1 MSKQVS
7 PTLIGSFFL
16 ASIGLAIIAI
26 IMFGDGNY
34 FEKKHQFVLFFHEE
48 NNLNGL
54 NVGAPVKLEGV
65 KIGEVKE
72 VALLIDDKTQEI
84 VKPVVI
90 ELNYS
95 SVITDDHHDQYDFI
109 PKEQKGTEHKMTVK
123 NFIKKGLKAQLKTQ
137 SLLTGLLYIEFQ
149 FAPQD
154 AIVINGRNFR
164 NLLELPTT
172 TNATEDLKRVAQ
184 SAVKKIEKLP
194 LGQIVEDLA
203 VNMHEIKVILTSQS
217 LKENRQGVNQSI
229 KEMEKLLV
237 NLNENFTPLML
248 NLNGTMKD
256 TRVVVQEFSREIKP
270 VLSTL
275 EKTLN
280 KATDLLSE
288 SQFAVRSFEELSSP
302 EAPLWQA
309 LEALK
314 DAAESTK
321 NLTDTLERN
330 PESIIY
336 GKGDE

>member
-16 ASIGLAIIAI
+16 AALGLVIIAI
-26 IMFGDGNY
+26 MMFGGDNY
-34 FEKKHQFVLFFHEE
+34 FKKHHQFVLFFHTE

-65 KIGEVKE
+65 QIGEVKE
-72 VALLIDDKTQEI
+72 VALLLDEKTLEVI
-84 VKPVVI
+84 KPVVI
-90 ELNYS
+90 ELDYS
-95 SVITDDHHDQYDFI
+95 NIINDDDIDENFESKEGEAHNKSV
-109 PKEQKGTEHKMTVK
+109 KS
-123 NFIKKGLKAQLKTQ
+123 FIKKGLKAQLKTQ

-149 FAPQD
+149 FTPQD
-154 AIVINGRNFR
+154 ELVMSGKNFR
-164 NLLELPTT
+164 DLPELPTT
-172 TNATEDLKRVAQ
+172 TNATEDLKRGAQ
-184 SAVKKIEKLP
+184 KVFNRIGKLP
-194 LGQIVEDLA
+194 LEQIVEDLA

-229 KEMEKLLV
+229 KEMEKLLI

-270 VLSTL
+270 VLNSL

-280 KATDLLSE
+280 TATDLLSE

-314 DAAESTK
+314 EAAESTK

>member
-7 PTLIGSFFL
+7 PALIGSFFL
-16 ASIGLAIIAI
+16 AALGLVIIAI
-26 IMFGDGNY
+26 FMFGGDS
-34 FEKKHQFVLFFHEE
+34 FFKKHHQFVLFFHTE

-72 VALLIDDKTQEI
+72 VALLVDEKTLEV

-90 ELNYS
+90 ELDYS
-95 SVITDDHHDQYDFI
+95 NIINDDDDDTHDFVSKDGDAHN
-109 PKEQKGTEHKMTVK
+109 ESTK

-149 FAPQD
+149 FTPQD
-154 AIVINGRNFR
+154 EVVMSGKNFR
-164 NLLELPTT
+164 DLTELPTT
-172 TNATEDLKRVAQ
+172 TNATEDLKREAQEVADR
-184 SAVKKIEKLP
+184 IGKLP
-194 LGQIVEDLA
+194 LEEIVEDLA

-229 KEMEKLLV
+229 KEMEKLLI
-237 NLNENFTPLML
+237 NLNDNFTPLML

-270 VLSTL
+270 VLSSL

-280 KATDLLSE
+280 KATELLSE
-288 SQFAVRSFEELSSP
+288 SQYAVRSFEDFSSP

-314 DAAESTK
+314 EAAESTK

>member
-16 ASIGLAIIAI
+16 AALGLVIIAI
-26 IMFGDGNY
+26 MMFGGDNY
-34 FEKKHQFVLFFHEE
+34 FKKHHQFVLFFHTE

-65 KIGEVKE
+65 QIGEVKE
-72 VALLIDDKTQEI
+72 VALLLDEKTLEVI
-84 VKPVVI
+84 KPVVI
-90 ELNYS
+90 ELDYS
-95 SVITDDHHDQYDFI
+95 NIINDDDIDENFESKEGEAHNKSV
-109 PKEQKGTEHKMTVK
+109 KS
-123 NFIKKGLKAQLKTQ
+123 FIKKGLKAQLKTQ

-149 FAPQD
+149 FTPQD
-154 AIVINGRNFR
+154 ELVMSGKNFR
-164 NLLELPTT
+164 DLPELPTT
-172 TNATEDLKRVAQ
+172 TNATEDLKREAQ
-184 SAVKKIEKLP
+184 KVVNRIRKLP
-194 LGQIVEDLA
+194 LEQIVEDLA
-203 VNMHEIKVILTSQS
+203 VNMNEIKVILTSQS

-229 KEMEKLLV
+229 KEMEKLLI

-270 VLSTL
+270 VLNSL

-280 KATDLLSE
+280 TATDLLSE

-314 DAAESTK
+314 EAAESTK

>member
-16 ASIGLAIIAI
+16 AALGLVIIAI
-26 IMFGDGNY
+26 MMFGGGNY
-34 FEKKHQFVLFFHEE
+34 FEKKDQFVLFFHAE

-65 KIGEVKE
+65 QIGEVKE
-72 VALLIDDKTQEI
+72 VALLFDDKTLEVI
-84 VKPVVI
+84 KPVVI
-90 ELNYS
+90 ELDYKN
-95 SVITDDHHDQYDFI
+95 ILDDETDKGFN
-109 PKEQKGTEHKMTVK
+109 PKAAGKEKEVSIK
-123 NFIKKGLKAQLKTQ
+123 NLIKKGLKAQLKTQ
-137 SLLTGLLYIEFQ
+137 SMLTGLLYIEFQ
-149 FAPQD
+149 FTPQD
-154 AIVINGRNFR
+154 EIVMTGIKFR
-164 NLLELPTT
+164 NLKELPTT
-172 TNATEDLKRVAQ
+172 TNATEDLKREAQ
-184 SAVKKIEKLP
+184 KVVDRIGKLP
-194 LGQIVEDLA
+194 LEQIVEDLA

-217 LKENRQGVNQSI
+217 LKEDRQGVNQSI
-229 KEMEKLLV
+229 KEMEKLLT

-270 VLSTL
+270 VLSSL

>member
-16 ASIGLAIIAI
+16 AALGLVIIAI
-26 IMFGDGNY
+26 MMFGGGNY
-34 FEKKHQFVLFFHEE
+34 FEKKDQFVLFFQAE

-65 KIGEVKE
+65 QIGEVKE
-72 VALLIDDKTQEI
+72 VALLFDDETMEVI
-84 VKPVVI
+84 KPVVI
-90 ELNYS
+90 ELDYKN
-95 SVITDDHHDQYDFI
+95 ILDDKTDKGFD
-109 PKEQKGTEHKMTVK
+109 PKSPSKEKEVSIK
-123 NFIKKGLKAQLKTQ
+123 NLIKKGLKAQLKTQ
-137 SLLTGLLYIEFQ
+137 SMLTGLLYIEFQ
-149 FAPQD
+149 FTPQD
-154 AIVINGRNFR
+154 ETVITGIKFR
-164 NLLELPTT
+164 NLKELPTT
-172 TNATEDLKRVAQ
+172 TNATEDLKREAQ
-184 SAVKKIEKLP
+184 KVVDRIGKLP
-194 LGQIVEDLA
+194 LEQIVEDLA

-217 LKENRQGVNQSI
+217 LKEDRQGVNQSI
-229 KEMEKLLV
+229 KEMEKLLT
-237 NLNENFTPLML
+237 NLNDNFTPLML

-270 VLSTL
+270 VLSSL

>member
-16 ASIGLAIIAI
+16 AALGLVVIAI
-26 IMFGDGNY
+26 LMFGGGSY
-34 FEKKHQFVLFFHEE
+34 FKKHHQFVLFFHTE

-72 VALLIDDKTQEI
+72 
-84 VKPVVI
+84 P
-90 ELNYS
+90 
-95 SVITDDHHDQYDFI
+95 
-109 PKEQKGTEHKMTVK
+109 
-123 NFIKKGLKAQLKTQ
+123 
-137 SLLTGLLYIEFQ
+137 
-149 FAPQD
+149 
-154 AIVINGRNFR
+154 
-164 NLLELPTT
+164 ELPTT
-172 TNATEDLKRVAQ
+172 TNATEDLKREAQKVADR
-184 SAVKKIEKLP
+184 IGKLP
-194 LGQIVEDLA
+194 LEEIVEDLA

-229 KEMEKLLV
+229 KEMEKLLI
-237 NLNENFTPLML
+237 NLNDNFTPLML

-270 VLSTL
+270 VLSSL

-280 KATDLLSE
+280 KATELLSE
-288 SQFAVRSFEELSSP
+288 SQYAVRSFEDFSSP

-314 DAAESTK
+314 EAAESTK

>member
-16 ASIGLAIIAI
+16 AALGLVIIAI
-26 IMFGDGNY
+26 LMFGGGSY
-34 FEKKHQFVLFFHEE
+34 FKKHHQFVLFFHTE

-72 VALLIDDKTQEI
+72 VALLLDEKTLEV

-90 ELNYS
+90 ELDYS
-95 SVITDDHHDQYDFI
+95 NIINDDDDDTHDFESKDGDAHN
-109 PKEQKGTEHKMTVK
+109 ESTK

-149 FAPQD
+149 FTPQD
-154 AIVINGRNFR
+154 EVVMSGKNFR
-164 NLLELPTT
+164 DLPELPTT
-172 TNATEDLKRVAQ
+172 TNATEDLKREAQKVADR
-184 SAVKKIEKLP
+184 IGKLP
-194 LGQIVEDLA
+194 LEEIVEDLA
-203 VNMHEIKVILTSQS
+203 VNMNEIKVILTSQS

-229 KEMEKLLV
+229 KEMEKLLI
-237 NLNENFTPLML
+237 NLNDNFTPLML

-270 VLSTL
+270 VLSSL

-280 KATDLLSE
+280 KATELLSE
-288 SQFAVRSFEELSSP
+288 SQYAVRSFEDLSSP

-314 DAAESTK
+314 EAAESTK

>member
-16 ASIGLAIIAI
+16 AALGLVILAIL
-26 IMFGDGNY
+26 MFGGSNY

-54 NVGAPVKLEGV
+54 NIGAPVKLEGV

-72 VALLIDDKTQEI
+72 VALLLDENTLEI

-95 SVITDDHHDQYDFI
+95 TVISDDDLDNDFV
-109 PKEQKGTEHKMTVK
+109 PKEGIEHKKSVK
-123 NFIKKGLKAQLKTQ
+123 NFIEKGLKAQLKSQ
-137 SLLTGLLYIEFQ
+137 SMLTGLLYIEFQ
-149 FAPQD
+149 FTPQD
-154 AIVINGRNFR
+154 EVIMSGRNFR
-164 NLLELPTT
+164 NLSELPTT
-172 TNATEDLKRVAQ
+172 TNATEDIKRQAQ
-184 SAVKKIEKLP
+184 AVVEKIEKLP
-194 LGQIVEDLA
+194 LEEIVEDLA
-203 VNMHEIKVILTSQS
+203 VNMHEVKVILTSQS
-217 LKENRQGVNQSI
+217 LKENRQGVNRSI
-229 KEMEKLLV
+229 KEMEKLLK
-237 NLNENFTPLML
+237 NLNDNFTPLML

-270 VLSTL
+270 VLSSL

-280 KATDLLSE
+280 KATELLSE
-288 SQFAVRSFEELSSP
+288 SQYAVRSFEDLSSP

-314 DAAESTK
+314 EAAESTK

>member
-7 PTLIGSFFL
+7 PALIGSFFL
-16 ASIGLAIIAI
+16 AALGLVIIAI
-26 IMFGDGNY
+26 FMFGGDSI
-34 FEKKHQFVLFFHEE
+34 FKKHHQFVLFFHTE

-65 KIGEVKE
+65 QIGVVKE
-72 VALLIDDKTQEI
+72 VALLVDEKTLEV

-90 ELNYS
+90 ELDYS
-95 SVITDDHHDQYDFI
+95 NIINDDDDDTDFESKDGDAHN
-109 PKEQKGTEHKMTVK
+109 ESTK

-149 FAPQD
+149 FTPQD
-154 AIVINGRNFR
+154 AVVMSGKNFR
-164 NLLELPTT
+164 DLPELPTT
-172 TNATEDLKRVAQ
+172 TNATEDLKREAQEVADRI
-184 SAVKKIEKLP
+184 AKLP
-194 LGQIVEDLA
+194 LEQIVEDLA
-203 VNMHEIKVILTSQS
+203 INMHEIKVILTSQS

-237 NLNENFTPLML
+237 NLNDNFTPLML

-270 VLSTL
+270 VLSSL

-280 KATDLLSE
+280 KATELLSE
-288 SQFAVRSFEELSSP
+288 SQYAVRSFEELSSP

-314 DAAESTK
+314 EAAKSTK

-336 GKGDE
+336 GKGEE

>member
-16 ASIGLAIIAI
+16 AALGLVIIAI
-26 IMFGDGNY
+26 LMFGGSNY
-34 FEKKHQFVLFFHEE
+34 FEKKHQFVLFFHQE

-54 NVGAPVKLEGV
+54 NIGAPVKLEGV

-72 VALLIDDKTQEI
+72 VALLLDEKTLEV

-90 ELNYS
+90 ELNYAT
-95 SVITDDHHDQYDFI
+95 VISDDDLDSDFE
-109 PKEQKGTEHKMTVK
+109 PKKGIEHKKSVK
-123 NFIKKGLKAQLKTQ
+123 NFIEKGLKAQLKTQ

-149 FAPQD
+149 FTPQD
-154 AIVINGRNFR
+154 EVMMSGINFR
-164 NLLELPTT
+164 NLAELPTT
-172 TNATEDLKRVAQ
+172 TNASEDLKRQAQ
-184 SAVKKIEKLP
+184 VVVERIEKLP
-194 LGQIVEDLA
+194 LEQIVEDLA

-237 NLNENFTPLML
+237 NLNDNFTPLML

-270 VLSTL
+270 VLSSL

-280 KATDLLSE
+280 KATELLSE
-288 SQFAVRSFEELSSP
+288 SQYAVRSFEDLSSP

-314 DAAESTK
+314 EAAESTK

>member
-1 MSKQVS
+1 MSKQIS

-16 ASIGLAIIAI
+16 AALGLVIIAI
-26 IMFGDGNY
+26 LMFGGGS
-34 FEKKHQFVLFFHEE
+34 FFKKHHQFVLFFHTE

-72 VALLIDDKTQEI
+72 VALLLDEKTLEV

-90 ELNYS
+90 ELDYS
-95 SVITDDHHDQYDFI
+95 NIINDDDDDTHDFEA
-109 PKEQKGTEHKMTVK
+109 KEGDAHRKSTK

-149 FAPQD
+149 FTPQD
-154 AIVINGRNFR
+154 EVVMSGINFR
-164 NLLELPTT
+164 DLRELPTT
-172 TNATEDLKRVAQ
+172 TNATEDLKREAQ
-184 SAVKKIEKLP
+184 KVVNRIGKLP
-194 LGQIVEDLA
+194 LEQIVEDLA
-203 VNMHEIKVILTSQS
+203 VNMHEIKGILTSQS

-237 NLNENFTPLML
+237 NLNDNFTPLML

-270 VLSTL
+270 VLSSL
-275 EKTLN
+275 EKTLK
-280 KATDLLSE
+280 KATELLSE
-288 SQFAVRSFEELSSP
+288 SQYAVRSFEDLSSP

-314 DAAESTK
+314 EAAESTK

-336 GKGDE
+336 GKSDE

>member
-1 MSKQVS
+1 MSKQIS

-16 ASIGLAIIAI
+16 AALGLVIIAI
-26 IMFGDGNY
+26 LMFGGGS
-34 FEKKHQFVLFFHEE
+34 FFKKHHQFVLFFHTE

-72 VALLIDDKTQEI
+72 VALLFDEKTLEI
-84 VKPVVI
+84 IKPVVI
-90 ELNYS
+90 ELDYEN
-95 SVITDDHHDQYDFI
+95 ILNDETDEGFD
-109 PKEQKGTEHKMTVK
+109 PKVEGKEKELSVK
-123 NFIKKGLKAQLKTQ
+123 NLVNKGLKAQLKSQ
-137 SLLTGLLYIEFQ
+137 SMLTGLLYIEFQ
-149 FAPQD
+149 FTPQD
-154 AIVINGRNFR
+154 EVVMTGIDFR
-164 NLLELPTT
+164 KLKELPTT
-172 TNATEDLKRVAQ
+172 TNATEDIKREAQ
-184 SAVKKIEKLP
+184 KVVDRIGKLP
-194 LGQIVEDLA
+194 LEEIVEDLA

-229 KEMEKLLV
+229 KEMEKLLI

-270 VLSTL
+270 VLNSL

-280 KATDLLSE
+280 TATDLLSE

-314 DAAESTK
+314 EAAESTK

>member
-16 ASIGLAIIAI
+16 AALGLVIIAI
-26 IMFGDGNY
+26 IMFGGGNY
-34 FEKKHQFVLFFHEE
+34 FEKKDQFVLFFQTE

-65 KIGEVKE
+65 QIGEVKE
-72 VALLIDDKTQEI
+72 VALLFDDETMEVI
-84 VKPVVI
+84 KPVVI
-90 ELNYS
+90 ELDYEN
-95 SVITDDHHDQYDFI
+95 ILNDETDEDFI
-109 PKEQKGTEHKMTVK
+109 PKVAGKDKEVSIK
-123 NFIKKGLKAQLKTQ
+123 NLIKKGLKAQLKSQ
-137 SLLTGLLYIEFQ
+137 SMLTGLLYIEFQ
-149 FAPQD
+149 FTPQD
-154 AIVINGRNFR
+154 ETVITGIKFR
-164 NLLELPTT
+164 NLKELPTT
-172 TNATEDLKRVAQ
+172 TNATEDLKREAQ
-184 SAVKKIEKLP
+184 KVVDRIGKLP
-194 LGQIVEDLA
+194 LEQIVEDLA

-217 LKENRQGVNQSI
+217 LKEDRQGVNQSI
-229 KEMEKLLV
+229 KEMEKLLT

-270 VLSTL
+270 VLSSL

-288 SQFAVRSFEELSSP
+288 SQFAVRSFEVLSSP

>member
-16 ASIGLAIIAI
+16 AALGLVVIAI
-26 IMFGDGNY
+26 LMFGGGSY
-34 FEKKHQFVLFFHEE
+34 FKKHHQFVLFFHTE

-72 VALLIDDKTQEI
+72 VALLLDEKTLEV

-90 ELNYS
+90 ELDYS
-95 SVITDDHHDQYDFI
+95 NIINDDDDDTDFQSKDGDAHNQS
-109 PKEQKGTEHKMTVK
+109 TK

-149 FAPQD
+149 FTPQD
-154 AIVINGRNFR
+154 EVVMSGRNFR
-164 NLLELPTT
+164 DLQELPTT
-172 TNATEDLKRVAQ
+172 TNATEDLKREAQ
-184 SAVKKIEKLP
+184 KVVNRIGKLP
-194 LGQIVEDLA
+194 LEQIVEDLA

-237 NLNENFTPLML
+237 NLNDNFTPLMM

-270 VLSTL
+270 VLSSL

-280 KATDLLSE
+280 KATELLSE
-288 SQFAVRSFEELSSP
+288 SQYAVRSFEDLSSP

-314 DAAESTK
+314 EAAESTK

>member
-16 ASIGLAIIAI
+16 AALGLVVIAI
-26 IMFGDGNY
+26 LMFGGGSY
-34 FEKKHQFVLFFHEE
+34 FKKHHQFVLFFHAE

-72 VALLIDDKTQEI
+72 VALLVDEKTLEV

-90 ELNYS
+90 ELDYS
-95 SVITDDHHDQYDFI
+95 NIINDDDDDTDFESKDGDAHN
-109 PKEQKGTEHKMTVK
+109 KSTK

-149 FAPQD
+149 FSPQD
-154 AIVINGRNFR
+154 EVVMSGKSFR
-164 NLLELPTT
+164 DLSELPTT
-172 TNATEDLKRVAQ
+172 TNVTEDLKREAQEVADR
-184 SAVKKIEKLP
+184 IGKLP
-194 LGQIVEDLA
+194 LEEIVEDLA

-229 KEMEKLLV
+229 KEMEKLLI
-237 NLNENFTPLML
+237 NLNDNFTPLML

-270 VLSTL
+270 VLSSL

-280 KATDLLSE
+280 KATELLSE
-288 SQFAVRSFEELSSP
+288 SQYAVRSFEDFSSP

-314 DAAESTK
+314 EAAESTK

>member
-1 MSKQVS
+1 MSKPVN

-16 ASIGLAIIAI
+16 AAIGLVIVSIL
-26 IMFGDGNY
+26 MFSRGNF
-34 FEKKHQFVLFFHEE
+34 FEKHHQFVLFFHAE

-72 VALLIDDKTQEI
+72 VALLFDEKTREV

-90 ELNYS
+90 ELDYS
-95 SVITDDHHDQYDFI
+95 NVISDDDLDDDFSA
-109 PKEQKGTEHKMTVK
+109 KEEGEQNESIKSL
-123 NFIKKGLKAQLKTQ
+123 IKKGLKAQLKTQ

-149 FAPQD
+149 FTPQD
-154 AIVINGRNFR
+154 EIVLSGRNFR
-164 NLLELPTT
+164 DLRELPTT
-172 TNATEDLKRVAQ
+172 TNATEDLKRQAQ
-184 SAVKKIEKLP
+184 EVVDKIGKLP
-194 LGQIVEDLA
+194 LEQIVEDLA
-203 VNMHEIKVILTSQS
+203 VNMQEIKEILTSQS

-229 KEMEKLLV
+229 KEMEKLLI
-237 NLNENFTPLML
+237 NLNKNFTPLMF
-248 NLNGTMKD
+248 NLNGTVKD
-256 TRVVVQEFSREIKP
+256 TRVVVQEFSRDIKP
-270 VLSTL
+270 VLSSL

-280 KATDLLSE
+280 KATEILSE
-288 SQFAVRSFEELSSP
+288 SQYAVRSFEELSSP

-321 NLTDTLERN
+321 NLTDTLERH

-336 GKGDE
+336 GKGEE

>member
-16 ASIGLAIIAI
+16 AALGLVIIAI
-26 IMFGDGNY
+26 MMFGGGNY
-34 FEKKHQFVLFFHEE
+34 FDKKDQFVLFFHSE

-65 KIGEVKE
+65 QIGEVKE
-72 VALLIDDKTQEI
+72 VILLFDENTLEVI
-84 VKPVVI
+84 KPVVI
-90 ELNYS
+90 ELDYKN
-95 SVITDDHHDQYDFI
+95 ILDDETDKDFN
-109 PKEQKGTEHKMTVK
+109 PKESGHEKEVSVK
-123 NFIKKGLKAQLKTQ
+123 NLINKGLKAQLKSQ
-137 SLLTGLLYIEFQ
+137 SMLTGLLYIEFQ
-149 FAPQD
+149 FTPQD
-154 AIVINGRNFR
+154 EIVMTGINFR
-164 NLLELPTT
+164 NLKELPTT
-172 TNATEDLKRVAQ
+172 TNATEDLKRETQKV
-184 SAVKKIEKLP
+184 VDRIGKLP
-194 LGQIVEDLA
+194 LEQIVEDLA

-229 KEMEKLLV
+229 KEMEKLLI

-314 DAAESTK
+314 EAAESTK

>member
-16 ASIGLAIIAI
+16 AAIGLVIIAI
-26 IMFGDGNY
+26 MMFGGGNY
-34 FEKKHQFVLFFHEE
+34 FEKKDQFVLFFHAE

-65 KIGEVKE
+65 QIGEVKE
-72 VALLIDDKTQEI
+72 VALLFDDETMEVI
-84 VKPVVI
+84 KPVVI
-90 ELNYS
+90 ELDYKN
-95 SVITDDHHDQYDFI
+95 ILDDETDESFD
-109 PKEQKGTEHKMTVK
+109 PKAPGKEKEVS
-123 NFIKKGLKAQLKTQ
+123 IKKLIRKGLKAQCM
-137 SLLTGLLYIEFQ
+137 LTGLLYIEFQ
-149 FAPQD
+149 FTPGD
-154 AIVINGRNFR
+154 DVVMTGIKFR
-164 NLLELPTT
+164 KLKELPTT
-172 TNATEDLKRVAQ
+172 TNATEDLKREAQ
-184 SAVKKIEKLP
+184 KVVDRIGKLP
-194 LGQIVEDLA
+194 LEQIVEDLA

-217 LKENRQGVNQSI
+217 LKEDRQGVNQSI
-229 KEMEKLLV
+229 KEMEKLLT

-270 VLSTL
+270 VLSSL

>member
-16 ASIGLAIIAI
+16 AALGLVIIAI
-26 IMFGDGNY
+26 LMFGGGS
-34 FEKKHQFVLFFHEE
+34 FFKKHHQFVLFFHTE

-72 VALLIDDKTQEI
+72 VALLLDEKTLEV

-90 ELNYS
+90 ELDYS
-95 SVITDDHHDQYDFI
+95 NIINDDDDDTHDFEA
-109 PKEQKGTEHKMTVK
+109 KEGDAHSKSTK

-149 FAPQD
+149 FTPQD
-154 AIVINGRNFR
+154 EVVMSGINFR
-164 NLLELPTT
+164 DLRELPTT
-172 TNATEDLKRVAQ
+172 TNATEDLKREAQ
-184 SAVKKIEKLP
+184 KVVNRIGKLP
-194 LGQIVEDLA
+194 LEQIVEDLA
-203 VNMHEIKVILTSQS
+203 VNMHEIKGILTSQS

-237 NLNENFTPLML
+237 NLNDNFTPLML

-270 VLSTL
+270 VLSSL
-275 EKTLN
+275 EKTLM
-280 KATDLLSE
+280 KATELLSE
-288 SQFAVRSFEELSSP
+288 SQYAVRSFEDLSSP

-314 DAAESTK
+314 EAAESTK

-336 GKGDE
+336 GKSDE

>member
-16 ASIGLAIIAI
+16 AALGLVIVAIL
-26 IMFGDGNY
+26 MFGSGNY
-34 FEKKHQFVLFFHEE
+34 FEKKHQFVLFFHGE

-54 NVGAPVKLEGV
+54 NIGAPVKLEGV

-72 VALLIDDKTQEI
+72 VALLLDEKTLEV

-90 ELNYS
+90 ELDYS
-95 SVITDDHHDQYDFI
+95 NIINDDDDTNFQSKDGDAHNQS
-109 PKEQKGTEHKMTVK
+109 TK

-149 FAPQD
+149 FTPQD
-154 AIVINGRNFR
+154 KVVMSGKNFR
-164 NLLELPTT
+164 DLPELPTT
-172 TNATEDLKRVAQ
+172 TNATEDLKREAQKVADR
-184 SAVKKIEKLP
+184 IGKLP
-194 LGQIVEDLA
+194 LEEIVEDLA

-229 KEMEKLLV
+229 KEMEKLLI
-237 NLNENFTPLML
+237 NLNDNFTPLML

-270 VLSTL
+270 VLSSL

-280 KATDLLSE
+280 KATELLSE
-288 SQFAVRSFEELSSP
+288 SQYAVRSFEDFSSP

-314 DAAESTK
+314 EAAESTK

>member
-7 PTLIGSFFL
+7 PALIGSFFL
-16 ASIGLAIIAI
+16 AALGLVIIAI
-26 IMFGDGNY
+26 FMFGGDS
-34 FEKKHQFVLFFHEE
+34 FFKKHHQFVLFFHTE

-65 KIGEVKE
+65 QIGEVKE
-72 VALLIDDKTQEI
+72 VALLVDEKTLEVI
-84 VKPVVI
+84 KPVVI
-90 ELNYS
+90 ELDYS
-95 SVITDDHHDQYDFI
+95 NIINDDDDDTYDFES
-109 PKEQKGTEHKMTVK
+109 KKGDAHNKSTK

-149 FAPQD
+149 FTPQD
-154 AIVINGRNFR
+154 KLVMSGRNFR
-164 NLLELPTT
+164 DLQELPTT
-172 TNATEDLKRVAQ
+172 TNATEDLKREAQ
-184 SAVKKIEKLP
+184 NVVNRIGKLP
-194 LGQIVEDLA
+194 LEEIVEDLA

-229 KEMEKLLV
+229 KEMEKLLI

-270 VLSTL
+270 VLSSL

-280 KATDLLSE
+280 KATELLSE
-288 SQFAVRSFEELSSP
+288 SQYAVRSFEDLSSP

-314 DAAESTK
+314 EAAESTK

>member
-16 ASIGLAIIAI
+16 AALALVIIAVL
-26 IMFGDGNY
+26 MFGGGNY
-34 FEKKHQFVLFFHEE
+34 FEKKDQFVLFFHAE

-54 NVGAPVKLEGV
+54 NIGAPVKLEGV

-72 VALLIDDKTQEI
+72 VALLFDEKTLEI
-84 VKPVVI
+84 IKPVVI
-90 ELNYS
+90 ELDYEN
-95 SVITDDHHDQYDFI
+95 ILNDETDEGFD
-109 PKEQKGTEHKMTVK
+109 PKVEGKEKELSVK
-123 NFIKKGLKAQLKTQ
+123 NLVNKGLKAQLKSQ
-137 SLLTGLLYIEFQ
+137 SMLTGLLYIEFQ
-149 FAPQD
+149 FTPQD
-154 AIVINGRNFR
+154 EVVMTGIDFR
-164 NLLELPTT
+164 KLKELPTT
-172 TNATEDLKRVAQ
+172 TNATEDIKREAQ
-184 SAVKKIEKLP
+184 KVVDRIGKLP
-194 LGQIVEDLA
+194 LEEIVEDLA

-229 KEMEKLLV
+229 KEMEKLLI

-270 VLSTL
+270 VLNSL

-280 KATDLLSE
+280 TATDLLSE

-314 DAAESTK
+314 EAAESTK

>member
-16 ASIGLAIIAI
+16 AALALVIIAVL
-26 IMFGDGNY
+26 MFGGGNY
-34 FEKKHQFVLFFHEE
+34 FEKKDQFVLFFHAE

-72 VALLIDDKTQEI
+72 VALLFDEKTLEVI
-84 VKPVVI
+84 KPVVI
-90 ELNYS
+90 ELDYEN
-95 SVITDDHHDQYDFI
+95 ILDDETDEGFD
-109 PKEQKGTEHKMTVK
+109 PKVSGKEKELSVK
-123 NFIKKGLKAQLKTQ
+123 NLIKKGLKAQLKSQ
-137 SLLTGLLYIEFQ
+137 SMLTGLLYIEFQ
-149 FAPQD
+149 FTPED
-154 AIVINGRNFR
+154 EVVITGIDFR
-164 NLLELPTT
+164 KLRELPTT
-172 TNATEDLKRVAQ
+172 TNATEDIKREAQ
-184 SAVKKIEKLP
+184 KVVDRIGKLP
-194 LGQIVEDLA
+194 LEKIVEDLA

-229 KEMEKLLV
+229 KEMEKLLI

-270 VLSTL
+270 VLNSL

-280 KATDLLSE
+280 TATDLLSE

-314 DAAESTK
+314 EAAESTK

>member
-16 ASIGLAIIAI
+16 AALGLVIIAI
-26 IMFGDGNY
+26 LMFGGGSY
-34 FEKKHQFVLFFHEE
+34 FKKHHQFVLFFHTE

-72 VALLIDDKTQEI
+72 VALLLDEKTLDV

-90 ELNYS
+90 ELDYS
-95 SVITDDHHDQYDFI
+95 NIINDDGDDTDFESKDGD
-109 PKEQKGTEHKMTVK
+109 EHNQSTK

-149 FAPQD
+149 FSPQD
-154 AIVINGRNFR
+154 EVVMSGRNFR
-164 NLLELPTT
+164 DLQELPTT
-172 TNATEDLKRVAQ
+172 TNVTEDLKREAQEVADR
-184 SAVKKIEKLP
+184 IGKLP
-194 LGQIVEDLA
+194 LEEIVEDLA
-203 VNMHEIKVILTSQS
+203 VNMHEIKVILTSKS

-229 KEMEKLLV
+229 KEMEKLLI
-237 NLNENFTPLML
+237 NLNDNFTPLML

-270 VLSTL
+270 VLSSL

-280 KATDLLSE
+280 KATELLSE
-288 SQFAVRSFEELSSP
+288 SQYAVRSFEDFSSP

-314 DAAESTK
+314 EAAESTK